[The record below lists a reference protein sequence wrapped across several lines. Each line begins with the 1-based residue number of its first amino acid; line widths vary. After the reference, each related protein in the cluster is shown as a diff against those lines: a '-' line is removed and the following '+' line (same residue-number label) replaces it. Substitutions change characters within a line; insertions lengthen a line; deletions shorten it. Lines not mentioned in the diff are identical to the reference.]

1 LTVGVFEKSK
11 VITEL
16 LNGTQVALQ
25 TTIPLNY
32 QLNEPAQLDK
42 SINMQF
48 GILIGITGDIKAR
61 LLLMGVPS
69 TFSSVALSMYG
80 MELEGDM
87 LVSFSGELG
96 NMLAGSISSHIVK
109 SGIKTDITAPTVIQG
124 NTMLSGYESA
134 HHITVVFENLE
145 GLEVILLLD

>member
-1 LTVGVFEKSK
+1 LTVAVFEKSK

-25 TTIPLNY
+25 TIIPLNY
-32 QLNEPAQLDK
+32 QLNKPTLLGK
-42 SINMQF
+42 SLKLQF

-87 LVSFSGELG
+87 LVSYSGELG
-96 NMLAGSISSHIVK
+96 NMLAGSISTHIVK
-109 SGIKTDITAPTVIQG
+109 SGIKTDITAPTIIQG

-134 HHITVVFENLE
+134 LNMTVVFENLE
-145 GLEVILLLD
+145 ELEIILLLD

>member
-1 LTVGVFEKSK
+1 MTVAVFEKSK

-25 TTIPLNY
+25 TIIPLNY
-32 QLNEPAQLDK
+32 QLNKPTLLGK
-42 SINMQF
+42 SLKLQF

-87 LVSFSGELG
+87 LVSYSGELG
-96 NMLAGSISSHIVK
+96 NMLAGSISTHIVK
-109 SGIKTDITAPTVIQG
+109 SGIKTDITAPTIIQG

-134 HHITVVFENLE
+134 LNMTVVFENLE
-145 GLEVILLLD
+145 ELEIILLLD

>member
-1 LTVGVFEKSK
+1 MTVSVYEKSK

-16 LNGTQVALQ
+16 LNSTHAALQ
-25 TTIPLNY
+25 TIVPLNY
-32 QLNEPAQLDK
+32 QLNEPTLLGK
-42 SINMQF
+42 SLKLQF

-87 LVSFSGELG
+87 LVSYSGELG
-96 NMLAGSISSHIVK
+96 NMLAGSISTHIVK
-109 SGIKTDITAPTVIQG
+109 SGIKTDITAPTIIQG

-134 HHITVVFENLE
+134 HNMTVVFENLE
-145 GLEVILLLD
+145 ELEIILLLD